1 MEKTKEKNYKTHV
14 GVDAYIDP
22 NKGITLIA
30 LIITI
35 IILLILAAIVINL
48 SIGQR
53 GLLKRAEEAGRNYQ
67 EAARDEDEML
77 RDLLN
82 YDGSEK
88 PEEVQGGEVYAKMY
102 TNAEGKEVLVLSSRA
117 DYVEASSGLTLKE
130 DYGDVGN
137 KKYEVKLEVHW
148 VGNDGYSTM
157 VGTIPPWLH
166 EYVED
171 YEKYKG
177 TFYANENLAEV
188 KIVDKI
194 SPIST
199 SGWFCLCT
207 ALTNLDLTN
216 LDTSNVTNMSS
227 MFCGSNLTILDLS
240 NLDTSNV
247 TNMSSMFY
255 GSNLTTLDLS
265 NLDTSNVINMNRMFA
280 RMYGTND
287 IRFKQS

>member
-117 DYVEASSGLTLKE
+117 DYVEASSGL
-130 DYGDVGN
+130 
-137 KKYEVKLEVHW
+137 
-148 VGNDGYSTM
+148 
-157 VGTIPPWLH
+157 
-166 EYVED
+166 
-171 YEKYKG
+171 
-177 TFYANENLAEV
+177 
-188 KIVDKI
+188 
-194 SPIST
+194 
-199 SGWFCLCT
+199 
-207 ALTNLDLTN
+207 
-216 LDTSNVTNMSS
+216 
-227 MFCGSNLTILDLS
+227 
-240 NLDTSNV
+240 
-247 TNMSSMFY
+247 
-255 GSNLTTLDLS
+255 
-265 NLDTSNVINMNRMFA
+265 R
-280 RMYGTND
+280 
-287 IRFKQS
+287 